1 MVKCWPAAPAATHN
15 PETGVTPDQYCQ
27 DKAAQSGSSLYY
39 SFLFLPQERRRAI
52 TALHAWRRELEDLV
66 HDSHDAGVAHQR
78 LDWWR
83 GEVRR
88 LFQRQP
94 AHPVTQ
100 ALLPHLAAL
109 NEADMSEVLDGM
121 EMDLNQSRYLDEIGL
136 QRFCQSA
143 AGAFGRLNAR
153 VLGYTDDAT
162 LAHAEKLWLSLLR
175 VHIVRDIGEDARRGR
190 IYIPVDTLQR
200 FEVPAADILQSRHS
214 DRFVALMTE
223 QAARARALRQEAMA
237 LLPRKDRR
245 AQRAVLVLSA
255 ISHALLDEIEASHFQ
270 VLHQRI
276 ALTPLRKLW
285 IAWRTWM
292 KFA

>member
-1 MVKCWPAAPAATHN
+1 M
-15 PETGVTPDQYCQ
+15 TPDQYCQ

-39 SFLFLPQERRRAI
+39 SFLFLPQDRRRAI
-52 TALHAWRRELEDLV
+52 TALHAWRRELDDLV
-66 HDSHDAGVAHQR
+66 HDTHDAGVAHQR

-83 GEVRR
+83 GEIRR
-88 LFQRQP
+88 LFRDDPSQP
-94 AHPVTQ
+94 PTHPITQ
-100 ALLPHLAAL
+100 ALLPHRSAL
-109 NEADMSEVLDGM
+109 TEADMSEVLDGM
-121 EMDLNQSRYLDEIGL
+121 EMDLNQSRYLDDIGL
-136 QRFCQSA
+136 QRFCQCV

-153 VLGYTDDAT
+153 VLGYQDDAT

-214 DRFVALMTE
+214 DRFVALMKE
-223 QAARARALRQEAMA
+223 QAARARALRDEAMA
-237 LLPRKDRR
+237 LLPRRDRR
-245 AQRAVLVLSA
+245 AQRAALVLSA
-255 ISHALLDEIEASHFQ
+255 ISHKLLDEIEASDFQ